1 MSAAAAEV
9 RCRRGTLGVL
19 PPPLGGRG
27 VVVIARDASANCY
40 PHPPTPPHKGEG
52 SRPSLPLQK
61 AAHLAMDRRVKPGDD
76 SFGVARIGAKPGDD
90 SICWAMTGGTRPVDE
105 EHCRSAR
112 GKHCRSG
119 VG

>member
-1 MSAAAAEV
+1 MT
-9 RCRRGTLGVL
+9 GPT
-19 PPPLGGRG
+19 
-27 VVVIARDASANCY
+27 VIRH
-40 PHPPTPPHKGEG
+40 PHWRKENQCVMNRKQSTSIWGKHHPENHKGEG